1 MFDINK
7 ISEKDL
13 IRVEEKENMF
23 NKCKDFVYKNT
34 KKNERGK
41 RELLMSRSEMI
52 IKFEEFG
59 LTNESAKNYYYLI
72 VNKSDEFE
80 KKENKREQVEQFIQ
94 KFPNLTT
101 KEYIKN
107 FMNFFEM
114 SESCARTYI
123 QNHKREIKNKNEQ
136 KMNKK

>member
-1 MFDINK
+1 MFDINE

-23 NKCKDFVYKNT
+23 NKCKDFVFKNT
-34 KKNERGK
+34 KAKENGK
-41 RELLMSRSEMI
+41 KELLLTRSEVI
-52 IKFEEFG
+52 NKFEEFG

-94 KFPNLTT
+94 KFPKLTT

-107 FMNFFEM
+107 FMNFFNM
-114 SESCARTYI
+114 SESCARTYL
-123 QNHKREIKNKNEQ
+123 QNAKKKFNIEN
-136 KMNKK
+136 NKK

>member
-1 MFDINK
+1 MLNVNEIN
-7 ISEKDL
+7 EKDL

-23 NKCKDFVYKNT
+23 NKCKDFVFKNT
-34 KKNERGK
+34 KKNEKGK
-41 RELLMSRSEMI
+41 RELLMKRSEVI
-52 IKFEEFG
+52 NKFEEFG

-80 KKENKREQVEQFIQ
+80 KKESKKEKVEQFIQ

>member
-1 MFDINK
+1 MFDINE

-23 NKCKDFVYKNT
+23 NKCKDFVFKNT
-34 KKNERGK
+34 KAKENGK
-41 RELLMSRSEMI
+41 KELLLTRSEVI
-52 IKFEEFG
+52 NKFEEFG

-94 KFPNLTT
+94 KFPKLTT

-107 FMNFFEM
+107 FMNFFNM
-114 SESCARTYI
+114 SESCARTYL
-123 QNHKREIKNKNEQ
+123 QNAKKKFNNEN
-136 KMNKK
+136 NKK

>member
-1 MFDINK
+1 MLNVNEIN
-7 ISEKDL
+7 EKDL

-107 FMNFFEM
+107 FMNFFNM
-114 SESCARTYI
+114 SECGARTYL
-123 QNHKREIKNKNEQ
+123 QNAKKKFNIEKEQ